1 MYILSSVFVYS
12 YYCRFSIQI
21 QSTFVWKMEMME
33 ENVLVKVENLLS
45 GFIIALRE
53 RKIFISNSENC
64 IFSLEK

>member
-1 MYILSSVFVYS
+1 
-12 YYCRFSIQI
+12 
-21 QSTFVWKMEMME
+21 MEMME
-33 ENVLVKVENLLS
+33 ENVLVNVENLLS